1 MFIPLKSN
9 TFLFFVFPTTAELSY
24 EPIESE
30 SRFYGLGQ
38 KWENENWSEEAESN
52 ESWEEEVDNLV
63 AWTNALDV
71 KSLNYDD

>member
-1 MFIPLKSN
+1 M
-9 TFLFFVFPTTAELSY
+9 FPTTAELSY
-24 EPIESE
+24 DSAESE

-38 KWENENWSEEAESN
+38 KWKSENWSEEVESN

-71 KSLNYDD
+71 ESLNYDD